1 MANILSTRSD
11 ELAAYYLRKRDYGR
25 ELQIPIVILGELQ
38 RVLYEYGE
46 TEQAKILE
54 TIYSK
59 HAAAF
64 QNRGEFDR
72 SDF

>member
-1 MANILSTRSD
+1 MQ
-11 ELAAYYLRKRDYGR
+11 EGDYGR

-46 TEQAKILE
+46 TELATKME
-54 TIYSK
+54 KMYEK
-59 HAAAF
+59 HSTSF
-64 QNRGEFDR
+64 QNRGGFNK